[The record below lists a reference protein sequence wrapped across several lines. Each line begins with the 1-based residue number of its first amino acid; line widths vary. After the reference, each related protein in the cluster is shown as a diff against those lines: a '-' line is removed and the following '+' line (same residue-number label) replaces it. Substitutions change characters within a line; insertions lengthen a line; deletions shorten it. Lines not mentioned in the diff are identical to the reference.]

1 MAKVGLL
8 FSAEDRV
15 FFPSRFQTAWHN
27 MFAGSLYQSPN
38 DACILP
44 EKVDL
49 LERLF
54 RSALHIRQSQP
65 LTWTLSHPGVRT
77 AIQSFPAPT
86 LQWEAAATALLW
98 HYGIFTDKGD
108 FEATTVARKACAVVR
123 CLMSEPRET
132 ETRLPVIVWED
143 LLAAAS
149 SCPSIPRP
157 DLSDPVYYLNDMIT
171 NELTRRV
178 RFGRRESSDMYYD
191 IHPISFEGA
200 LYASEN
206 FVWSLLSPFDKYQGN
221 ALDST
226 KVQRLLS
233 LVNAIVSRGLYE
245 VSSGIFFGTC
255 KELIC
260 ELQAGSVTL
269 KDQEAICVAADT
281 LLQERT
287 ADFGPNTVFFPSLL
301 FLHCWTPHATVRS
314 TRNAV
319 LLDLI
324 EMDMFQTLHEIEDIE
339 VWLWSSPHTNNTA
352 PVASLVVTLIHSSF
366 EPRMG
371 AGAELEDSRWLE
383 YLCLP
388 ANSATI
394 VSLVA
399 FQGTTQTPAS
409 VAQVRDDLLHFFSSH
424 SLDWDTLQE
433 CWTSLDVYL
442 RTFVPYHW
450 RDQYTAN
457 VKEAKK
463 VIDELISKQ
472 SPKPETVFNRL
483 LRRAR
488 KSPDPEAIITQ
499 AE

>member
-1 MAKVGLL
+1 TVY
-8 FSAEDRV
+8 S
-15 FFPSRFQTAWHN
+15 FPSRFQTAWHN

-54 RSALHIRQSQP
+54 RSALHIRQSSRSCGHC
-65 LTWTLSHPGVRT
+65 L
-77 AIQSFPAPT
+77 IQ
-86 LQWEAAATALLW
+86 
-98 HYGIFTDKGD
+98 GD

-149 SCPSIPRP
+149 SCPCIPRP
-157 DLSDPVYYLNDMIT
+157 DLSDPVYYLNDMII

-178 RFGRRESSDMYYD
+178 CFGRRELSDMYYD

-200 LYASEN
+200 LSASEN

-245 VSSGIFFGTC
+245 VSSEIFFGTC

-260 ELQAGSVTL
+260 ELQARSVTL
-269 KDQEAICVAADT
+269 NDQEAICVAADT

-287 ADFGPNTVFFPSLL
+287 ADFGPNTGFFPSLL

-324 EMDMFQTLHEIEDIE
+324 EIDMFQTLHEIEDIE
-339 VWLWSSPHTNNTA
+339 VWSYPHNNNTA
-352 PVASLVVTLIHSSF
+352 PVASLVVTLIRSSF

-409 VAQVRDDLLHFFSSH
+409 VVQVRDDLLHFFSSH
-424 SLDWDTLQE
+424 SLDCDTLQE

-450 RDQYTAN
+450 RDRYTAN

-472 SPKPETVFNRL
+472 SPKPETLYNRL